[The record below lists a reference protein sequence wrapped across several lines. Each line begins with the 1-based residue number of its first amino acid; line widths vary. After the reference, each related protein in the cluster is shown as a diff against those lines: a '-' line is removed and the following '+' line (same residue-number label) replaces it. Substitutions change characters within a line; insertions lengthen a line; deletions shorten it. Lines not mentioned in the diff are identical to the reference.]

1 MKTRKTSELIPDKK
15 KHVFFTG
22 NLDIIKN
29 YPVIGVLASGKAPGP
44 VVWESYQFF
53 YALRDANVTIAGG
66 WHSPLE
72 KGILDALIEGKVNV
86 AFFAAKG
93 LKARGFQQKFKL
105 LDRKSRGL
113 MISPFPDNV
122 TKINS
127 TEGPRLRNE
136 LLAVISDVLLIPYIK
151 PRGKLFHMLKA
162 ESVFLNKTFVLNHVE
177 NDKLSFNIRRVDS
190 NHVSD
195 FISEAQEAYIKR
207 KL

>member
-1 MKTRKTSELIPDKK
+1 MKTKTTAILVSEKK
-15 KHVFFTG
+15 NDIFYTG
-22 NLDIIKN
+22 NLDIVKK
-29 YPVIGVLASGKAPGP
+29 YPIIGVLASGKAPGP

-53 YALRDANVTIAGG
+53 YALRDAGVTIAGG

-72 KGILDALIEGKVNV
+72 KGILDALIEGKANV

-105 LDRKSRGL
+105 LDRTSRGL

-136 LLAVISDVLLIPYIK
+136 LLAAISDVLLIPYIK
-151 PRGKLFHMLKA
+151 PGGKLFHMLKA
-162 ESVFLNKTFVLNHVE
+162 ESSFLDKTFVLNHVE
-177 NDKLSFNIRRVDS
+177 NDKLSLNIRRIDHK
-190 NHVSD
+190 HVSD
-195 FISEAQEAYIKR
+195 LINKAQETYLKR
-207 KL
+207 RS

>member
-1 MKTRKTSELIPDKK
+1 MKTRKTSDLISDNKK
-15 KHVFFTG
+15 DVFFTG
-22 NLDIIKN
+22 QLDIIKK

-53 YALRDANVTIAGG
+53 YALRDADVTIAGG

-72 KGILDALIEGKVNV
+72 KGILDALIEGKANV

-105 LDRKSRGL
+105 LDRTSRGL
-113 MISPFPDNV
+113 MISPFPDSI
-122 TKINS
+122 TKING

-136 LLAVISDVLLIPYIK
+136 LLAAISDVLLIPYIK

-162 ESVFLNKTFVLNHVE
+162 ERSFLKKTFVLNHIE
-177 NDKLSFNIRRVDS
+177 NDKLSLDIRRVDS
-190 NHVSD
+190 KHASD
-195 FISEAQEAYIKR
+195 LINEAQEAYIKR
-207 KL
+207 K